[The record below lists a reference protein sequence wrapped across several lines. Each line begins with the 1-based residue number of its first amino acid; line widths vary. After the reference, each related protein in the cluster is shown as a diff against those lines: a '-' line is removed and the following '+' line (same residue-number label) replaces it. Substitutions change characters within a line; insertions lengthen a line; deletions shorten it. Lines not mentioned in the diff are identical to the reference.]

1 MTNRFWRR
9 LAPAALAALLSVG
22 SARGAAAQA
31 VDEDGLRYASNP
43 IEGVAVFSPEVRAR
57 VAGDAR
63 LMQAYAD
70 LLEGRRTSPF
80 PWDTN
85 TVVWWLAESGDPR
98 WLPVFLRFARAD
110 EPDLDR
116 FAKAAYGLA
125 RHAAN
130 PAARERLAALSGA
143 PHRLQRFFVSTVL
156 GHVNDEPARGVLR
169 QMNDGTLGP
178 RARDQRTRV
187 LRGRGRA
194 QGRGS
199 WPCHEDET
207 FQADGAGVHRCVA
220 RASTP

>member
-1 MTNRFWRR
+1 MTNRSWRR
-9 LAPAALAALLSVG
+9 LAPAALAALFSLGGV
-22 SARGAAAQA
+22 RGAAAQA
-31 VDEDGLRYASNP
+31 VNDDGLRYAANP
-43 IEGVAVFSPEVRAR
+43 VEGVTSFPAEIRAR
-57 VAGDAR
+57 VAGDPR

-98 WLPVFLRFARAD
+98 WLPVFLRIARTD
-110 EPDLDR
+110 EPNLDL

-130 PAARERLAALSGA
+130 PAARERLVALSGTTD
-143 PHRLQRFFVSTVL
+143 RMQRFFVSTVL

-169 QMNDGTLGP
+169 QMDDRVMGP
-178 RARDQRTRV
+178 QARDQRTRV

-199 WPCHEDET
+199 WPCPEDET
-207 FQADGAGVHRCVA
+207 FQADGAGVFRCVA